1 MTEKGILLFG
11 TFPPPYGGV
20 SVHLQY
26 LSAYLVEKGYNV
38 YVASYG
44 DTNVTEEQ
52 RGVVIY
58 RHRVSSL
65 LLKKLA
71 STLFKN
77 VNFFSFRKYGFG
89 LNEVINL
96 ALQRSLLDS
105 IIKKHMDIKL
115 ISAYHSLP
123 RGFVSTLV
131 KEKYNIPVIV
141 TIFGEI
147 YSNSEY
153 YLKRKKAVEFVINKT
168 DILLSV
174 SQHCAKSLEKLGLNS
189 SHVKVI
195 PYGIDI
201 ENFSPMLDKTKI
213 RHKLGIQDED
223 KLILFVGRL
232 DENTGTK
239 TIIEMISLLLQ
250 QRNDVKVALVGARGE
265 LTQQAIEVAKR
276 FKGKVFVDTD
286 VPSQEL
292 PYYYAACDV
301 FLAPTTDERA
311 CMGMTIKEAMACGKP
326 VIAANVGGV
335 PEAVIDGETGF
346 LVNPNNPAELAQ
358 AVIKVLSAEHK
369 KTELMVT
376 NARIRAEDLFDKNK
390 TNERICKIFEELIEQ
405 KGLYTSGR
413 G

>member
-153 YLKRKKAVEFVINKT
+153 YLKRKKAVE
-168 DILLSV
+168 
-174 SQHCAKSLEKLGLNS
+174 
-189 SHVKVI
+189 
-195 PYGIDI
+195 
-201 ENFSPMLDKTKI
+201 
-213 RHKLGIQDED
+213 
-223 KLILFVGRL
+223 
-232 DENTGTK
+232 
-239 TIIEMISLLLQ
+239 
-250 QRNDVKVALVGARGE
+250 
-265 LTQQAIEVAKR
+265 
-276 FKGKVFVDTD
+276 
-286 VPSQEL
+286 
-292 PYYYAACDV
+292 
-301 FLAPTTDERA
+301 
-311 CMGMTIKEAMACGKP
+311 
-326 VIAANVGGV
+326 
-335 PEAVIDGETGF
+335 
-346 LVNPNNPAELAQ
+346 
-358 AVIKVLSAEHK
+358 
-369 KTELMVT
+369 
-376 NARIRAEDLFDKNK
+376 
-390 TNERICKIFEELIEQ
+390 
-405 KGLYTSGR
+405 
-413 G
+413 